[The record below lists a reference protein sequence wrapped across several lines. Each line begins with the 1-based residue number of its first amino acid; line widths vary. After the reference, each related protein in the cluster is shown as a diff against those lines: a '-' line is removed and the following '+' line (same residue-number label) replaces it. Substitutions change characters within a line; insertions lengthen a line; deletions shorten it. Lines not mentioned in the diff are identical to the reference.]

1 MSNLSNVLRAF
12 GAGAIGGVANVV
24 ALVILWQFVPG
35 PGYAREFL
43 YTQMTWG
50 GIWGLAFVFP
60 ILPNNWIASGV
71 CGLGPGCYVGGAVH
85 LRCGTCLGY
94 ECRHRDRGQFG
105 CVGSDRVVA
114 VCDDWHLQ
122 GGGTGHPLVV
132 DGMDRDL
139 AGAPCKGRV
148 LDARLV

>member
-60 ILPNNWIASGV
+60 ILPNNWMLRGVVLGLAATLAALFIFDVVPVSVTNAVIGIVVNSGAWGLTASWLYATTGTSKA
-71 CGLGPGCYVGGAVH
+71 GGQVI
-85 LRCGTCLGY
+85 
-94 ECRHRDRGQFG
+94 
-105 CVGSDRVVA
+105 
-114 VCDDWHLQ
+114 
-122 GGGTGHPLVV
+122 P
-132 DGMDRDL
+132 
-139 AGAPCKGRV
+139 
-148 LDARLV
+148 